1 MANTKE
7 FYQTNKKREL
17 INSDLLCL
25 IGYFEFQGPAGA
37 RGIKGDRGEAGS
49 AVSKRLQDQLSR

>member
-1 MANTKE
+1 M
-7 FYQTNKKREL
+7 L

-37 RGIKGDRGEAGS
+37 RGVKGDRGEAGS